1 MVMIVVTGS
10 FMQSGSN
17 KKAPFSQGAFLL
29 QRISYIRSNCKN
41 SHSIAKRIF
50 MLHVPL
56 VDITPVIYV
65 IDLHM
70 TPPVSNMF
78 VMRYCNMS
86 VTRRNLSGIGL
97 LRVAAATL
105 LCLTKGVD

>member
-17 KKAPFSQGAFLL
+17 KKAPFSPEGAFLL

-41 SHSIAKRIF
+41 SHSIAKRVF

-65 IDLHM
+65 IDLHT
-70 TPPVSNMF
+70 TPPFLTCSSCVI
-78 VMRYCNMS
+78 
-86 VTRRNLSGIGL
+86 VT
-97 LRVAAATL
+97 
-105 LCLTKGVD
+105 